1 MTPPFVY
8 LDNNAT
14 TVCAPEVV
22 AAMIPY
28 MSASSYGNPS
38 SGHFAGRQAYRAVE
52 LAREQLAAILSV
64 GKHELF
70 FNSGATEG
78 NNWIFYSLLKSRPKK
93 RRIVVSSIEHKSV
106 LLTARSLVEYGYEV
120 IELPVTTDGVVDLA
134 TAKALI
140 TEDTLLVAVQYAN
153 NETGVIQPIQQL
165 TELAHRQG
173 ALMHCDAV
181 QGLGQATLNISELE
195 VDSASFSA
203 HKIHGPTG
211 VGALYLNHGVCHW
224 PFALPLQ
231 GGGQEKQVRPG
242 TLNVPG
248 IVGFG
253 VAADLIYQNLPERLK
268 YMRHLCDIL
277 EESLYDNF
285 LGCIIHGSSVPRIA
299 NTTNVA
305 IPGISSDILMANLP
319 LICISN
325 GSACNSGAIG
335 GSYVLEAMDICPKEI
350 EESIRVSVSI
360 YNKTEEMELFINRV
374 LEFVEGNTEIL

>member
-1 MTPPFVY
+1 M
-8 LDNNAT
+8 
-14 TVCAPEVV
+14 
-22 AAMIPY
+22 
-28 MSASSYGNPS
+28 
-38 SGHFAGRQAYRAVE
+38 
-52 LAREQLAAILSV
+52 
-64 GKHELF
+64 
-70 FNSGATEG
+70 
-78 NNWIFYSLLKSRPKK
+78 
-93 RRIVVSSIEHKSV
+93 
-106 LLTARSLVEYGYEV
+106 
-120 IELPVTTDGVVDLA
+120 
-134 TAKALI
+134 
-140 TEDTLLVAVQYAN
+140 
-153 NETGVIQPIQQL
+153 
-165 TELAHRQG
+165 
-173 ALMHCDAV
+173 
-181 QGLGQATLNISELE
+181 
-195 VDSASFSA
+195 
-203 HKIHGPTG
+203 
-211 VGALYLNHGVCHW
+211 
-224 PFALPLQ
+224 
-231 GGGQEKQVRPG
+231 
-242 TLNVPG
+242 PG